1 VHFWIDAVCI
11 KQKDEAEKNEQVS
24 MMGEVYQKAQRVV
37 IWLGQSKGC
46 RTQGVKVL
54 IKRLANLGYENSLA
68 MAGSF
73 PGSSMSF
80 DLTDN
85 NVFRRYG
92 LPKLDDEI
100 WFHLIDFFREDG
112 SSEPGS
118 FRRLFLLKQPWFCVA
133 GSNRPYCHEMGWCS
147 VRRSSWRV
155 ICP

>member
-1 VHFWIDAVCI
+1 MHFWIDAVCI
-11 KQKDEAEKNEQVS
+11 NQKDEAEKNEQVS
-24 MMGEVYQKAQRVV
+24 MMGEGYQKAQRLV
-37 IWLGQSKGC
+37 IWLGQSNGC

-68 MAGSF
+68 TAGSF

-100 WFHLIDFFREDG
+100 WFHLIDFFQGGWFELTWVLQEVVLAQTPVGLCGRKQ
-112 SSEPGS
+112 SS
-118 FRRLFLLKQPWFCVA
+118 LL
-133 GSNRPYCHEMGWCS
+133 S
-147 VRRSSWRV
+147 
-155 ICP
+155 